1 MDHPL
6 RSASR
11 LRTIA
16 LNRQSVEVDAPA
28 GLVFEVVAS
37 AGKKIRD
44 IEGGTVVEFESV
56 WRDRVVR
63 TVEEVLLDPPR
74 QIRYRW
80 LEGPLEHVEERI
92 GFAERG
98 DGMTSMTYSGEIGT
112 SGGIGAWSRL
122 LMLVR
127 PGFNRLVLEHLEQ
140 GKQVAEKRAQRSH
153 VYRSRTGGSG

>member
-1 MDHPL
+1 MRP
-6 RSASR
+6 ASR

-16 LNRQSVEVDAPA
+16 LKRQTVNVDAPA

-56 WRDRVVR
+56 WRGRVVR
-63 TVEEVLLDPPR
+63 TVEEVLLDPPSE
-74 QIRYRW
+74 IRYRW

-92 GFAERG
+92 GFTERS
-98 DGMTSMTYSGEIGT
+98 DGTTSMTYSGEIGT
-112 SGGIGAWSRL
+112 SDGIGTRLRL

-127 PGFNRLVLEHLEQ
+127 PAFNRLVLEHLEQ
-140 GKQVAEKRAQRSH
+140 GKQVAEKRAHRSH
-153 VYRSRTGGSG
+153 VYRSRTGEL